1 MKKHPLLV
9 SLGLVFVMCFGLAFK
24 CSDNNRGSGT
34 DARDLTED
42 IVKQIITRREN
53 NVTKSSMGPKSVTV
67 TFESIQF
74 GKPRKANEQDK
85 IDGIPTDM
93 VYPVRAKYTTVHHY
107 SNENQEKN
115 NHYDYEFYKDS
126 YDEWAALGVGPV
138 R

>member
-24 CSDNNRGSGT
+24 FSDNNHGSGT

-67 TFESIQF
+67 TFESVRF

-85 IDGIPTDM
+85 IDGIPTEM
-93 VYPVRAKYTTVHHY
+93 VYPVRAK
-107 SNENQEKN
+107 
-115 NHYDYEFYKDS
+115 
-126 YDEWAALGVGPV
+126 
-138 R
+138 